1 MTFCAHQGDAYG
13 AGQYGYGKFLGT
25 CLVASF
31 AEIILSFLPPK
42 VIQKLFPPVVTGSAV
57 MLIGGGL
64 IAAGMKYVGGGVFC
78 GENTESRPVAF
89 GDRKP
94 QLCFNDNGKIAMS
107 FGSAE
112 YVGLAFSCI
121 VFSILIQIFGSPFM
135 KSTFIIW
142 SLCFG
147 CIIAAISG
155 KDVDGDGEID
165 SYFRPDFMAK
175 ASTKPITFLW
185 AEGTY
190 PIGFSGT
197 DFLPIFIGF
206 LISSAETIG
215 DVSMTC
221 VYSDVKED
229 ADIASRIQGGLL
241 ADGFNSFLAC
251 LFGSPPNTTFSQ
263 NNGLI
268 ALTKCASRSAGFS
281 RALWRRLRLHPDLR
295 RRRRRPPD
303 VLLGPRLGHAH
314 RHLRLHPAQPVH
326 PDALARRGP
335 RRRHGGPH
343 LRLAGPLHLLPSQP
357 RVRLRLLA
365 REARLRHAQGPVDP
379 RVRLLPHQRPLRR
392 QQRQLLRRLQRR
404 RQDVAQGG
412 AHGPQDAL
420 RHRLHHRLHPQ
431 PHHPQGRRRGRRRA
445 GQEGGDR
452 EVRGL
457 SAHPPPQDGTLPSH
471 PLPPGVSE

>member
-281 RALWRRLRLHPDLR
+281 CAFWLICLGVIAPFGAAFASIPICVVGGVVLQMFSSVLVSGMLIATSDFTRRNQFILMLSLGVGLGVAMEGHIFDWPGPYTFFRRNLAYDFGFWPEKMVCDTPKAPWIHSSGFCHTNGPFGANNGNCCAVYNAGAKMWRKV
-295 RRRRRPPD
+295 
-303 VLLGPRLGHAH
+303 VLMVLKTPYGIGFIIAFILNLIIPK
-314 RHLRLHPAQPVH
+314 
-326 PDALARRGP
+326 DA
-335 RRRHGGPH
+335 
-343 LRLAGPLHLLPSQP
+343 
-357 RVRLRLLA
+357 
-365 REARLRHAQGPVDP
+365 D
-379 RVRLLPHQRPLRR
+379 
-392 QQRQLLRRLQRR
+392 
-404 RQDVAQGG
+404 
-412 AHGPQDAL
+412 
-420 RHRLHHRLHPQ
+420 
-431 PHHPQGRRRGRRRA
+431 
-445 GQEGGDR
+445 EGGDAPAKK
-452 EVRGL
+452 EE
-457 SAHPPPQDGTLPSH
+457 TEK
-471 PLPPGVSE
+471 SEA